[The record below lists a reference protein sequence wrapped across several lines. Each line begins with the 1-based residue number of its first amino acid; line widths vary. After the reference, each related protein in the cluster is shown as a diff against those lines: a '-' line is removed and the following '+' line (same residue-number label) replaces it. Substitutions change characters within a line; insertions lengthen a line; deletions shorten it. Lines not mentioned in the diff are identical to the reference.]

1 MKRNIAISKPEMGNE
16 EWQAVKDPIFNGWV
30 TSGPK
35 VKEFEKK
42 FAEIHN
48 VKYAIAVTSATTA
61 LHLALVSLNIS
72 EGDEVIVPAFSWV
85 STANVVLYQRAKII
99 FSDINPETFNLDA
112 NKLKG
117 KITSKTKAIIVVHLF
132 GLCADMDEILS
143 IAGDIPVIEDC
154 ACRRCILQKY
164 LCGGLGTL
172 GCFSFHP
179 RKSITTGEGGMIT
192 TNDHT
197 ISENLNVLRNH
208 GASLSEEE
216 RHVGSKPF
224 LLPDFKVLGYN
235 YRMTDIQGAVGLVQ
249 VKKLLRLIDERDKW
263 ANYYI
268 KNFQEYHG

>member
-112 NKLKG
+112 NKLKS

-154 ACRRCILQKY
+154 ACAAGASYKNTFA
-164 LCGGLGTL
+164 GGLGTL

-216 RHVGSKPF
+216 TF
-224 LLPDFKVLGYN
+224 FA
-235 YRMTDIQGAVGLVQ
+235 T
-249 VKKLLRLIDERDKW
+249 
-263 ANYYI
+263 
-268 KNFQEYHG
+268 